1 MLISSVLLLLF
12 FCHKKPLKCTFNPGL
27 KQARKKTT
35 GKYEVHEK
43 TSCTCWQK
51 RKRDVTLTGFNIFRK
66 GTDILYVVVTIDEWS
81 EGEFELN
88 SS

>member
-1 MLISSVLLLLF
+1 MYF
-12 FCHKKPLKCTFNPGL
+12 QHRFETG
-27 KQARKKTT
+27 QKKTT
-35 GKYEVHEK
+35 GKYEVHEN

-51 RKRDVTLTGFNIFRK
+51 RKREVTLTGFNIFPK

-81 EGEFELN
+81 EGEFEIN